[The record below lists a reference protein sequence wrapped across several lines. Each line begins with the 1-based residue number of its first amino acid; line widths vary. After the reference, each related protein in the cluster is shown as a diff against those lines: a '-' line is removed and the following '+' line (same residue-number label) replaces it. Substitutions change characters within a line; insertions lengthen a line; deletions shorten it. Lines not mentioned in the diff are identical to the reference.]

1 MTRYML
7 DTTLLIDHANDAYG
21 AWEVVERLFGETGD
35 LYTCDAVVAEA
46 LSKGDPAEIAIVEQ
60 LVQALEYVST
70 SPDAARWAASARRI
84 RGQTSPRRLADALVA
99 AVAWSLD
106 ATVVTR
112 NPRHFE
118 SMGVPVLRYGQ
129 PPA

>member
-1 MTRYML
+1 MTRYLL
-7 DTTLLIDHANDAYG
+7 DTTLLVDNSKGLYG
-21 AWEVVERLFGETGD
+21 APELIERLFGETGD

-46 LSKGDPAEIAIVEQ
+46 LSKGNALELEVIER
-60 LVQALEYVST
+60 LVGALEYVST
-70 SPDAARWAASARRI
+70 APDAARWAAAARHA

-118 SMGVPVLRYGQ
+118 GLGVPVLRYGEA
-129 PPA
+129 PA